1 MIVFFDPWERF
12 FKIQNFVSKVEVTI
26 AFEKLTN
33 EPYKFE
39 EKVLMLFWKAVK
51 IEKCAARHVHSQGL
65 CYMWIQ
71 VERSVKNIFF

>member
-39 EKVLMLFWKAVK
+39 EKVLMLF
-51 IEKCAARHVHSQGL
+51 
-65 CYMWIQ
+65 
-71 VERSVKNIFF
+71 